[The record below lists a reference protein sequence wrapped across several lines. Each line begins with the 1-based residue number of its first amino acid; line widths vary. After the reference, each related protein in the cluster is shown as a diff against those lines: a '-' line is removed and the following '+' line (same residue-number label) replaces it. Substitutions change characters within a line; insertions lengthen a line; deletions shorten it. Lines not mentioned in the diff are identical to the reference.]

1 MMQFPFT
8 SGKEITSNGIA
19 EAGRMEIRTDTAN
32 SCFSKGKFFC
42 TSDHST
48 ISSDL
53 EDCLQKF
60 LTIVQEEAA
69 RNERTLV
76 YLCYH
81 SKRMS
86 SYKTAEEAEEA
97 VAHLALM
104 TLVILATLVPET
116 FIS

>member
-53 EDCLQKF
+53 E
-60 LTIVQEEAA
+60 VQEEAA

-104 TLVILATLVPET
+104 TLVTVAFQKTIFFFCILL
-116 FIS
+116 